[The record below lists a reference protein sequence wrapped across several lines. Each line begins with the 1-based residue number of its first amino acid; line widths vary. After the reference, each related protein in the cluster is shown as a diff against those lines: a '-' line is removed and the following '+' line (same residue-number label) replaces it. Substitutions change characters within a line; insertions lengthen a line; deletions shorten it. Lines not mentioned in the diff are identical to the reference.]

1 MASNDFIIDL
11 VDKLA
16 EEKIEYV
23 LITVQKGK
31 REHKADAYF
40 NITTI
45 DGADMIVT
53 TADQVFASI
62 DEDGSPD
69 HLEVDIPDDD
79 LYNDPED
86 DE

>member
-16 EEKIEYV
+16 EENIEYI

-31 REHKADAYF
+31 KEHKADAYF

-53 TADQVFASI
+53 TVDQVFASI
-62 DEDGSPD
+62 DEDASPD
-69 HLEVDIPDDD
+69 HLEVDMLDD
-79 LYNDPED
+79 DPED

>member
-16 EEKIEYV
+16 EEKIEYI

-31 REHKADAYF
+31 KEHKADAYF

-53 TADQVFASI
+53 TVDQVFASI
-62 DEDGSPD
+62 DDDASPD
-69 HLEVDIPDDD
+69 HLEVDLPDD
-79 LYNDPED
+79 DPED

>member
-16 EEKIEYV
+16 EENIEYI
-23 LITVQKGK
+23 LIAVQKGK
-31 REHKADAYF
+31 KEHKADAYF

-53 TADQVFASI
+53 TVDQVFASI
-62 DEDGSPD
+62 DEDSSPD
-69 HLEVDIPDDD
+69 HLEVDMSEDD
-79 LYNDPED
+79 LEDDPED